1 MSLVSISSDS
11 LQVLA
16 ATSTG
21 NLGFLDVRS
30 RGYSTLMRSHADTVL
45 GFSVD
50 GIRRH
55 LTTASSDGTVRIW
68 NMDSLDQVS
77 LHHDRSL
84 RTCFALLNCVCIC
97 FYSLASENE
106 ERNNDGTPE
115 YARLGYS
122 QC

>member
-1 MSLVSISSDS
+1 MSKVLVSFDG

-21 NLGFLDVRS
+21 NLGFLDVSS
-30 RGYSTLMRSHADTVL
+30 RGYNTLMRSHTDTVF

-68 NMDSLDQVS
+68 SMDSLHQVK
-77 LHHDRSL
+77 LH
-84 RTCFALLNCVCIC
+84 
-97 FYSLASENE
+97 
-106 ERNNDGTPE
+106 
-115 YARLGYS
+115 
-122 QC
+122 